1 MGTLLFLLAVL
12 FIFVC
17 VVLLLYR
24 LARRQYAPARGT
36 GLVLGGG
43 VGIYMAALLITSLTS
58 TSGVLPLNQ
67 NKCFDEW
74 CAAAVAIAQ
83 LPAAGGNQ
91 DFAVTLKISNTGRG
105 RAQRPD
111 SPHVFV
117 IDAAQKRYDV
127 SPAGQSAY
135 ESQNGAQPALNQLIQ
150 AGTSFIT
157 TLVFRLPADTKANLV
172 ITEGGWPTFFIVGDE
187 GSLWH
192 QESLTPLN

>member
-1 MGTLLFLLAVL
+1 MGTIFFLLAVL
-12 FIFVC
+12 SIFVC

-24 LARRQYAPARGT
+24 LARRQYAPART
-36 GLVLGGG
+36 MGLVLGGG
-43 VGIYMAALLITSLTS
+43 VGIYMAALVMTSLTS

-74 CAAAVAIAQ
+74 CAAVVKINP
-83 LPAAGGNQ
+83 LPAANGAQ

-117 IDAAQKRYDV
+117 VDTTQKRYDV
-127 SPAGQSAY
+127 SLDGQSAY
-135 ESQNGAQPALNQLIQ
+135 ESQNGPQPAINQLIQ
-150 AGTSFIT
+150 AGMTFTT
-157 TLVFRLPADTKANLV
+157 TLVFRLPTDIKANLV
-172 ITEGGWPTFFIVGDE
+172 ITEGGWPTYFIIGDE

-192 QESLTPLN
+192 KESLTALN